1 VRRRD
6 PDTLIPLT
14 PAPQSPDVWPV
25 PPRIT
30 FQDRVKTLVQKCLV
44 GSGVGQQDMAN
55 RQHEVFVLLNVVYCA
70 AMQRGEEEVIANHT
84 VRIGMVKVQRK
95 RPRGGRGE

>member
-1 VRRRD
+1 M
-6 PDTLIPLT
+6 
-14 PAPQSPDVWPV
+14 
-25 PPRIT
+25 
-30 FQDRVKTLVQKCLV
+30 KTLVQKCLA

-70 AMQRGEEEVIANHT
+70 AMQRGEEEANANRA

-95 RPRGGRGE
+95 RPRGGRGGM

>member
-1 VRRRD
+1 M
-6 PDTLIPLT
+6 
-14 PAPQSPDVWPV
+14 
-25 PPRIT
+25 
-30 FQDRVKTLVQKCLV
+30 KTLVQKCLV

-55 RQHEVFVLLNVVYCA
+55 RQHEVFVLLNVVCCA
-70 AMQRGEEEVIANHT
+70 AMQRGEEETIADRT